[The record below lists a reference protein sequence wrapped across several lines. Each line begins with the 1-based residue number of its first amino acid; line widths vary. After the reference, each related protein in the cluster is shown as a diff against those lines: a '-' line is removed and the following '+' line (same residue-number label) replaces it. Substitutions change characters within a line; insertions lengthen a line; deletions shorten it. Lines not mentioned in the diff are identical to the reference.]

1 MSAAREDVGFDVAG
15 DRIAAWLYRP
25 ANGAGDGGAGAAC
38 VVMAHGFANVRSAC
52 LPEYA
57 ERFAAE
63 GLAVLVF
70 DYRHFGDS
78 EGEPRQLLD
87 IGRQHADWRAAIAFA
102 RACEGVDPD
111 RIGLWG
117 TSFSGGHVIQLAAQ
131 DERIAAVV
139 AQSPFTDGLAQMR
152 KVSPRVTAAFTAAA
166 VRDVWGQVRGRAPHM
181 VPVVGPPGSVAALT
195 SPGCEDC
202 YREML
207 PPGAAWRNEVAARL
221 SLRLGSYRPGRLAP
235 KVRCPLLVCVMEHD
249 QLTPVEPAVRV
260 AHAAPKG
267 ELRRYPG
274 DHFDLYFGETF
285 ERVAGDEAEF
295 LARHL
300 VGAEA
305 PLAS

>member
-1 MSAAREDVGFDVAG
+1 MSATRADVGFDVSG

-25 ANGAGDGGAGAAC
+25 ADAGASVPC
-38 VVMAHGFANVRSAC
+38 VVMAHGFANVRTAC
-52 LPEYA
+52 LPEFA

-102 RACEGVDPD
+102 RAQDWIDAD

-117 TSFSGGHVIQLAAQ
+117 TSFSGGHVIHLAAHDQ
-131 DERIAAVV
+131 RIAAVV

-152 KVSPRVTAAFTAAA
+152 KVSPRVTAAFTSAAL
-166 VRDVWGQVRGRAPHM
+166 RDVWSQVRGRPPYTL
-181 VPVVGPPGSVAALT
+181 PVVGPPGSVAALT

-207 PPGAAWRNEVAARL
+207 PPGSAWRNEVAARL
-221 SLRLGSYRPGRLAP
+221 ALRLGSYRPGRLAA
-235 KVRCPLLVCVMEHD
+235 KVRCPLLVCVMEQD
-249 QLTPVEPAVRV
+249 ALTPVEPAVR
-260 AHAAPKG
+260 AAEAAPRG

-274 DHFDLYFGETF
+274 DHFDVYFGETF
-285 ERVAGDEAEF
+285 ERVARDQAAF
-295 LARHL
+295 FTRHL
-300 VGAEA
+300 VRAEA
-305 PLAS
+305 PVASG